1 MVNIFKL
8 LFQHWCIHVL
18 TSDRLSLVR
27 GSWTYWYLLWEL
39 FESNE
44 MPPFLGK
51 NVITSDREA
60 VKVGDH
66 VTLTCNTTC
75 TLSSSPS
82 FIWSKDG
89 RPVEKNQSI
98 NNQLLLH
105 PVRYEDGGS
114 YTCAVTGH
122 EDLPSQPF
130 RLQLMSKCYIT
141 RHNRFMFTAVVPL
154 VEEM

>member
-1 MVNIFKL
+1 
-8 LFQHWCIHVL
+8 
-18 TSDRLSLVR
+18 
-27 GSWTYWYLLWEL
+27 
-39 FESNE
+39 

-51 NVITSDREA
+51 NVITSDSEA

-89 RPVEKNQSI
+89 RPVEKNQNI
-98 NNQLLLH
+98 NNQLQLY
-105 PVRYEDGGS
+105 PVRYEDEGN
-114 YTCAVTGH
+114 YTCAITGQ
-122 EDLPSQPF
+122 DLPSRPF
-130 RLQLMSKCYIT
+130 KLQVMRKCYIT
-141 RHNRFMFTAVVPL
+141 RHHHLMFTAVVPL

>member
-1 MVNIFKL
+1 
-8 LFQHWCIHVL
+8 
-18 TSDRLSLVR
+18 
-27 GSWTYWYLLWEL
+27 
-39 FESNE
+39 

-60 VKVGDH
+60 VQVGDH

-98 NNQLLLH
+98 NNQLQLH

-114 YTCAVTGH
+114 YTCAVKGD
-122 EDLPSQPF
+122 EDIPSRPF
-130 RLQLMSKCYIT
+130 RLQVSRKCKMT
-141 RHNRFMFTAVVPL
+141 RESSSDVYSSYTTGL
-154 VEEM
+154 Q